1 LSINSYDSSART
13 NYFSELTTYLWM
25 RKDLIY
31 LLVKRDVSVRY
42 KRSVLGLFWTMLNPL
57 FTSLV
62 LWFVFVTIF
71 KPKLEDGTQFAPYVL
86 AGVLLMT
93 FFNQGFLLAA
103 ESISTGVGIL
113 QKVYVKPQVFAVA
126 STLSNAVNFLLG
138 LFALILVTFLVG
150 DGISILAPL
159 TILMVMCMLGLTI
172 GLALM
177 TSILFIRFDD
187 SKNIVAVALQLLYYL
202 TPIFYPK
209 DILDEKVRFI
219 VSINP
224 LTSYLD
230 VFRYVFAD
238 TGTATSFDWVYMFGS
253 SVIILFIG
261 LAVFKRSWAKSVVMM

>member
-1 LSINSYDSSART
+1 MSNIYDSSART
-13 NYFSELTTYLWM
+13 NYFSELTTYLW
-25 RKDLIY
+25 RQRDLIK
-31 LLVKRDVSVRY
+31 LLVKRDISVRY
-42 KRSVLGLFWTMLNPL
+42 KRSVLGLLWTMLNPL
-57 FTSLV
+57 LTSLV
-62 LWFVFVTIF
+62 LWFVFVAIF

-93 FFNQGFLLAA
+93 FFNQGFLSAA
-103 ESISTGVGIL
+103 ESISSGVGIL

-138 LFALILVTFLVG
+138 LFALVVVTFLVG
-150 DGISILAPL
+150 DGISILSPL
-159 TILMVMCMLGLTI
+159 TILMVLCMLGLTI

-187 SKNIVAVALQLLYYL
+187 SKNIVAIALQLLYYL

-209 DILDEKVRFI
+209 DILNEKVRLI

-230 VFRYVFAD
+230 VFRYVFAN
-238 TGTATSFDWVYMFGS
+238 TGTATLFDWVYMFGS
-253 SVIILFIG
+253 SAIVLFIG
-261 LAVFKRSWAKSVVMM
+261 LFVFKRSWAKSVVMM

>member
-1 LSINSYDSSART
+1 LSNFYDSSART
-13 NYFSELTTYLWM
+13 NYFSELTTYLWKQ
-25 RKDLIY
+25 RDLIK
-31 LLVKRDVSVRY
+31 LLVKRDISVRY
-42 KRSVLGLFWTMLNPL
+42 KRSVLGLLWTMLNPL
-57 FTSLV
+57 LTSLV

-86 AGVLLMT
+86 SGVLLMT
-93 FFNQGFLLAA
+93 FFNQGFLMAA
-103 ESISTGVGIL
+103 ESISGGVGIL

-138 LFALILVTFLVG
+138 LFALVVVTFLVG

-159 TILMVMCMLGLTI
+159 TILMALCMLGLTI

-187 SKNIVAVALQLLYYL
+187 SKNIVAIALQLLYYL

-209 DILDEKVRFI
+209 DILNEKVRLI

-230 VFRYVFAD
+230 IFRHVFAN
-238 TGTATSFDWVYMFGS
+238 TGTATLFDWVYMFGS
-253 SVIILFIG
+253 SAIVLFIG